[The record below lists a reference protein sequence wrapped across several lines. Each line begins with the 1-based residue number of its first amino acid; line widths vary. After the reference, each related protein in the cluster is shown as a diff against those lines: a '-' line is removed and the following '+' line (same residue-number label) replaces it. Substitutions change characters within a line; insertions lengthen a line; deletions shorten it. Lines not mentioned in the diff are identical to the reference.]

1 MKVNEFINVNIK
13 YIKKSVTFLY
23 TNSNPYKNKRT
34 DVQFL
39 FAIATKTYI
48 TSGNNLNKIYSDS
61 IKKKI

>member
-23 TNSNPYKNKRT
+23 TNSNPYKNKQT

-48 TSGNNLNKIYSDS
+48 TSGGYL
-61 IKKKI
+61 